1 MGGTG
6 RQVIAHLR
14 QLHVPVCPS
23 VGPSPLL
30 SPTLHSFPISSGTA
44 TFSPENWF
52 QFPVFSMFSSP
63 GSGRR
68 QCTWPSQHGESLLS
82 DQHRAAF
89 GPGTFPWA
97 VCFCPGQEI
106 AAASWAAGPPMRQE
120 RWVQWLSCRHAQRG
134 GQVKGVRARG
144 FLFTSL
150 QEASRFSLLEK
161 TVVGVSFCQRT
172 RFYFT
177 AATSFWNLDALF
189 LYSHHILLFP
199 RGVSVI
205 YLNVCFINENGLI
218 LF

>member
-1 MGGTG
+1 
-6 RQVIAHLR
+6 
-14 QLHVPVCPS
+14 
-23 VGPSPLL
+23 
-30 SPTLHSFPISSGTA
+30 
-44 TFSPENWF
+44 
-52 QFPVFSMFSSP
+52 MFSSP

-82 DQHRAAF
+82 DWHRAAF

-134 GQVKGVRARG
+134 GQVKGVRAWG